1 MKLLLTFSRKGRT
14 GPGREPVIAR
24 VVKETGV
31 LINVEKANID
41 SMAGEVLIDVP
52 DSSADQVRQH
62 LEELG
67 VSVHVMETGIARN
80 EEECIDCGA
89 CISICPQEVF
99 SFDEE
104 WQLQVRSERCVLCGK
119 CIQACPHGA
128 LSQQG

>member
-1 MKLLLTFSRKGRT
+1 MKLLLTFSRKGRDGT
-14 GPGREPVIAR
+14 GREPVIAR

-31 LINVEKANID
+31 LINVEKANIN
-41 SMAGEVLIDVP
+41 SMVGEVLIDVP
-52 DSSADQVRQH
+52 DSNADQIRQR

-67 VSVHVMETGIARN
+67 VSVHVMETGIALN

-104 WQLQVRSERCVLCGK
+104 WQLQVRSDRCVLCGK